1 MFCPRCGSNQGEG
14 KKFCTACGTNLA
26 IVSRALSGELPVA
39 HPPPYQPP
47 APSELER
54 QRQMTQGVKLT
65 IIGGA
70 FVAVQFLKFL
80 FSLPWG
86 GGGSLFS
93 GWGLVGLIIAAIGL
107 AKIVS
112 SRPVYSLAVPP
123 MQPPLQAPHLNSPPV
138 LSETQMGDEGEA
150 ATIRLASLAHPPE
163 VTEETTRRLE
173 YALPDEV
180 KK

>member
-26 IVSRALSGELPVA
+26 LVSQALSGQLPAVT
-39 HPPPYQPP
+39 PSPYQPP
-47 APSELER
+47 DPSELER
-54 QRQMTQGVKLT
+54 RRQMTQGVKLT

-70 FVAVQFLKFL
+70 FVAVQFLKLL

-107 AKIVS
+107 AKIIS
-112 SRPVYSLAVPP
+112 SRPVYSLAPLP
-123 MQPPLQAPHLNSPPV
+123 MQPQLPPPQPTSPPL
-138 LSETQMGDEGEA
+138 LSERQMRGESEA
-150 ATIRLASLAHPPE
+150 ATIRVAQPLD
-163 VTEETTRRLE
+163 VTEGTTRRLE
-173 YALPDEV
+173 YAVPDEV